1 VKVDLVIRNCTIV
14 KHDRHFDGS
23 VAVDK
28 GRIVQIAGADASKG
42 SGISRQGTAAIGGLE
57 GGAFS
62 NGTSP
67 NGSPSD
73 RGSARDF
80 PRGKREI
87 NAGGKHLIPGCIDPH
102 MHFDW
107 PDWDLAEGTESATK
121 AAAAGGYT
129 TVIHHMSGP
138 ERLPEVFRTRKE
150 VIEGRAFVDAAFH
163 MAVFSEE
170 HLEDIPRM
178 AALGVPSFKFFLPY
192 RGSEVVPPLTGID
205 DGIVYLG
212 LERIA
217 RLGPPAIALVHAENV
232 EIFFRLKNRVLA
244 EGRGNDVGW
253 EDVRPVVC
261 ELEAIRMVAC
271 FSEVTGCP
279 VYIVHVS
286 SREGA
291 AEIKQAAD
299 RGVRIAGETCPQY
312 LTLTAGEIDRVLG
325 KVNPPIRREGEHRE
339 ALWRALNTGGL
350 RCIGS
355 DHAPCARKHKREFWE
370 AVVGVAGIQTVLPVL
385 LSEGVNKGRIDLHKL
400 VEITSYNPARTF
412 GLWPDKGAIEIGA
425 SADLVILD
433 TAKKRTVRAKELH
446 HISDFSLYEGRE
458 LTGWPV
464 VTILRGEVVVED
476 GQVVGKPGM
485 GRFVPRRTG

>member
-1 VKVDLVIRNCTIV
+1 VKTDLVIKNCTIV
-14 KHDRHFDGS
+14 KHDRLFEGS

-28 GRIVQIAGADASKG
+28 GKIVQIAGAGGTVTGGAPSKG
-42 SGISRQGTAAIGGLE
+42 GPQTDSGS
-57 GGAFS
+57 S
-62 NGTSP
+62 Y
-67 NGSPSD
+67 
-73 RGSARDF
+73 DF

-87 NAGGKHLIPGCIDPH
+87 DAGGKHLIPGCVDPH

-107 PDWDLAEGTESATK
+107 PDWDLAEGTASATK

-138 ERLPEVFRTRKE
+138 ERLPEVFRKGKA
-150 VIEGRAFVDAAFH
+150 VVEGRAFVDTAFN

-178 AALGVPSFKFFLPY
+178 AELGVPSFKFFLPY

-217 RLGPPAIALVHAENV
+217 MLGPPAIALVHAENV
-232 EIFFRLKNRVLA
+232 EIFFRLKNRMLA
-244 EGRGNDVGW
+244 EGRGDDVGW
-253 EDVRPVVC
+253 EAVRPVVC

-299 RGVRIAGETCPQY
+299 RGVKITGETCPQY

-325 KVNPPIRREGEHRE
+325 KVNPPIRREREHGE
-339 ALWRALNTGGL
+339 ALWHALNTGGL

-355 DHAPCARKHKREFWE
+355 DHAPCARKHKLGFWE
-370 AVVGVAGIQTVLPVL
+370 AVVGAAGIQTVLPVL
-385 LSEGVNKGRIDLHKL
+385 LSEGVNKKRIDLQKL

-433 TAKKRTVRAKELH
+433 TAKKRTVRAKDLH

-464 VTILRGEVVVED
+464 ATILRGQVVAED
-476 GQVVGKPGM
+476 GEIVGKPGM
-485 GRFVPRRTG
+485 GRFVPRPANK